1 MYVSDRLQE
10 LAGYYSNRLS
20 YANVAEL
27 IHRVTGD
34 RQLSDQK
41 IWQIAR
47 GSTLAIQGV
56 EAS

>member
-1 MYVSDRLQE
+1 
-10 LAGYYSNRLS
+10 LS

-41 IWQIAR
+41 IWQIAKEK
-47 GSTLAIQGV
+47 AVEIQQFP
-56 EAS
+56 AS